1 MQQHHSPTRVNAVV
15 FIFTVS
21 VSLKAHYFSP
31 LFNQILMLLFITLL
45 IQSLC
50 EMTETCLMSPLIRVT
65 RKETT
70 WNGLKIYNFTFSKI
84 NPCAVSLY
92 QMCPRICSTCP
103 KIKIVYLILRLCH
116 IVLYVYLQYIAIK
129 CIFMTLYH
137 FISLIV

>member
-1 MQQHHSPTRVNAVV
+1 MQQRHSPTRVNAVV

-21 VSLKAHYFSP
+21 VSLKAHYFNP
-31 LFNQILMLLFITLL
+31 FNQILMRLFITLL
-45 IQSLC
+45 MQSLC
-50 EMTETCLMSPLIRVT
+50 EMTETCLMSPPIHVS

-84 NPCAVSLY
+84 NPCAVPLY
-92 QMCPRICSTCP
+92 QMCPRIGSTCP

-116 IVLYVYLQYIAIK
+116 IVLYVYLQYIAIE
-129 CIFMTLYH
+129 CTFITLYH